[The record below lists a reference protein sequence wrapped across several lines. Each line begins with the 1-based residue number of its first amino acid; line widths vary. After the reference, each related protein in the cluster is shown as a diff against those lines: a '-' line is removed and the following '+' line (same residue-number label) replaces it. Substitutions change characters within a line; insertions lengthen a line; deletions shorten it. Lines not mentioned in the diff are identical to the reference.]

1 MVSFIGTYLT
11 VLRCVMMK
19 VESKDVRAADRAI
32 FGCVTV

>member
-11 VLRCVMMK
+11 VLGCVMMK
-19 VESKDVRAADRAI
+19 VESEDVCAADRAI